1 VVTTRAFFQSRP
13 LLVVSIGLLAI
24 AVVCAGWFG
33 WRWQDSSSA
42 ATGGGAGS
50 GGTASTAST
59 ASAAQVQQVLE
70 QGERDVQEFNTLSYQ
85 NLSQGL
91 SNWQNSSTGTLRNET
106 TSGWSS
112 FAKEVSKLKTIS
124 TATILD
130 AALTSLNEH
139 QGTAGIIVALQVTVT
154 PAKGSAAT
162 KRSRLEGTLTRTPS
176 GWKLSSLAEVPVGT
190 S

>member
-1 VVTTRAFFQSRP
+1 

-24 AVVCAGWFG
+24 AVVCAGAFG
-33 WRWQDSSSA
+33 WRWSDSSAHASGAPAKSSA
-42 ATGGGAGS
+42 VS
-50 GGTASTAST
+50 S
-59 ASAAQVQQVLE
+59 QLVQQVLE
-70 QGERDVQEFNTLSYQ
+70 QGERDVQNFNTLSHTS
-85 NLSQGL
+85 LAQGL
-91 SNWQNSSTGTLRNET
+91 ANWQNASTGTLRSET

-112 FAKEVSKLKTIS
+112 FAKQVSKLKTTS

-130 AALTSLNEH
+130 AALTSLDS
-139 QGTAGIIVALQVTVT
+139 QKGSAGIIVALQVTVT

-162 KRSRLEGTLTRTPS
+162 KRSRLEGTLTRTSS

>member
-1 VVTTRAFFQSRP
+1 

-24 AVVCAGWFG
+24 AVVCAGAFG
-33 WRWQDSSSA
+33 WRWSDSSAHSSGAPAKSSA
-42 ATGGGAGS
+42 VS
-50 GGTASTAST
+50 S
-59 ASAAQVQQVLE
+59 QLVQQVLE
-70 QGERDVQEFNTLSYQ
+70 QGERDVQNFNTLSYTS
-85 NLSQGL
+85 LAQGL
-91 SNWQNSSTGTLRNET
+91 ANWQNASTGTLRSET

-112 FAKEVSKLKTIS
+112 FAKQVSKLKTTS

-130 AALTSLNEH
+130 AALTSLDS
-139 QGTAGIIVALQVTVT
+139 QKGSAGIIVALQVTVT

-162 KRSRLEGTLTRTPS
+162 KRSRLEGTLTRTSS